1 MIIIKSA
8 ISDPRL
14 FIPWHISH
22 YTALEMLSK
31 LYKKKQL
38 KDWVILYLYKI
49 RLQGFTSVNGC
60 CLYLF
65 FIYLFIGAS
74 ATPWWE
80 ELKREERKWC
90 ATVKWEKSVT
100 SLCANHSDWCGG
112 VRFKQI
118 TYLYPLIYFL
128 MMNGSRRGMESYT

>member
-1 MIIIKSA
+1 MILDSSYHGIYHIILPLKCCQS
-8 ISDPRL
+8 STKRSSWRTGLGL
-14 FIPWHISH
+14 FISNW
-22 YTALEMLSK
+22 
-31 LYKKKQL
+31 
-38 KDWVILYLYKI
+38 YLYKI
-49 RLQGFTSVNGC
+49 RLQGFTSVNCC

-118 TYLYPLIYFL
+118 TYLHPLIYFL

>member
-1 MIIIKSA
+1 MILDSSYHGIYHIILPLKCCQNSTKR
-8 ISDPRL
+8 SSWRTGLGL
-14 FIPWHISH
+14 FISNW
-22 YTALEMLSK
+22 
-31 LYKKKQL
+31 
-38 KDWVILYLYKI
+38 YLYKI
-49 RLQGFTSVNGC
+49 RLQGFTSVNCC

>member
-1 MIIIKSA
+1 MILDSSYHGIYHIILPLKCCQS
-8 ISDPRL
+8 STKRSSWRTGLGL
-14 FIPWHISH
+14 FISNGH
-22 YTALEMLSK
+22 LF
-31 LYKKKQL
+31 
-38 KDWVILYLYKI
+38 KI

-112 VRFKQI
+112 VRFEQI